1 MTHQRRP
8 EGLLLDAMGTLIGLR
23 RSVGSTYA
31 AFAAEHGVIVK
42 AEAINAVF
50 PKLFRASPPLAFPG
64 LEGDALLAAEQ
75 TWWIELIGASL
86 KACGHNEPL
95 PPALG
100 PALFQHFATAEPWQV
115 YADVAEH
122 LQRWRAA
129 GLKLAVVSNF
139 DQRLHPLLEQ
149 LQLATL
155 LDAVVVSSQV
165 GAAKPDPRPFQQ
177 ALQLLDLPAEAAW
190 HIGDSP
196 EDEAGA
202 RAAGVRC
209 VLIERRQPAG
219 TPGGTPGSTAA

>member
-1 MTHQRRP
+1 MTHQHRP

-31 AFAAEHGVIVK
+31 AFAAEHGVAVE
-42 AEAINAVF
+42 AQAINAVF
-50 PKLFRASPPLAFPG
+50 PRLFRAAPPLAFPG

-75 TWWIELIGASL
+75 SWWIELIAASL
-86 KACGHNEPL
+86 KACGHEAPL
-95 PPALG
+95 PPSLG
-100 PALFQHFATAEPWQV
+100 PALFDHFATAEPWQV
-115 YADVAEH
+115 YADVEEH
-122 LQRWRAA
+122 LQRWRDA

-139 DQRLHPLLEQ
+139 DQRLHQLLER
-149 LQLATL
+149 LELLPL

-165 GAAKPDPRPFQQ
+165 GAAKPDPLPFQR

-202 RAAGVRC
+202 KAAGLHC
-209 VLIERRQPAG
+209 VLIQRQHPAG
-219 TPGGTPGSTAA
+219 TPGGAAT